1 MYIIHG
7 IVSPIISYYFDT
19 SMEGAF
25 QKIQLASSMP
35 EVPYKMQF
43 QFQTPQFFS
52 LTNLDSG
59 RYFLYSKQV
68 IDL

>member
-1 MYIIHG
+1 
-7 IVSPIISYYFDT
+7 
-19 SMEGAF
+19 MEGAF